1 MIKLAVIFKDI
12 SLRDILFIYLFIVAL
27 IAILG
32 FALSGCYVER
42 GYHHPYHHYYYYHYY
57 HHY

>member
-1 MIKLAVIFKDI
+1 MKKK
-12 SLRDILFIYLFIVAL
+12 YLFIVVL

-32 FALSGCYVER
+32 SSLSGCYVER
-42 GYHHPYHHYYYYHYY
+42 GYRHPYHHYY

>member
-1 MIKLAVIFKDI
+1 MKKK
-12 SLRDILFIYLFIVAL
+12 YLFIVAL

-32 FALSGCYVER
+32 SALSGCYVER
-42 GYHHPYHHYYYYHYY
+42 GYHHPYHHYYY